1 MNSRQPIREQKMKIN
16 LKLEVLKVFLL
27 DFCWETGKKPPAA
40 TADDSEK
47 PITVDVVTLTDQTP
61 QGAK

>member
-1 MNSRQPIREQKMKIN
+1 MKIN

-27 DFCWETGKKPPAA
+27 DFCWETGKKPPAE